1 MAGRSL
7 RNDVLDRLIE
17 VGKTGD
23 FDRLGLLFTE
33 AEQLRHP
40 SLAPDHET
48 WLATVESLV
57 VEDLIAL
64 IKSLTVGERQFN
76 GWRTGSVSPVI
87 RLFGK
92 LSSHDS
98 SRAEEIAGWVLSHTD
113 NPYLPYG
120 SNNHGAK
127 SVEEYR
133 KYRLASRQ
141 KASARADA
149 EEARKLEAKERKAQ
163 QATHNLFNAVRR
175 GEVKAVVA
183 LLDKGA
189 DPTTQNPDG
198 VTALDVAVSQ
208 GDHRIIELLSKAA
221 GDS

>member
-1 MAGRSL
+1 MVGRSL

-57 VEDLIAL
+57 MEDLIAL
-64 IKSLTVGERQFN
+64 IKSLTIGERQFK
-76 GWRTGSVSPVI
+76 GWRAGSVSPVI

-92 LSSHDS
+92 LSSLDS
-98 SRAEEIAGWVLSHTD
+98 PRAEEIAGWVLSHTD

-120 SNNHGAK
+120 TIITARSRWK
-127 SVEEYR
+127 STGGISLLHVR
-133 KYRLASRQ
+133 GPQRAPRRRRSGSWRLKRGRHSRQ
-141 KASARADA
+141 RTICSTR
-149 EEARKLEAKERKAQ
+149 
-163 QATHNLFNAVRR
+163 
-175 GEVKAVVA
+175 
-183 LLDKGA
+183 
-189 DPTTQNPDG
+189 
-198 VTALDVAVSQ
+198 
-208 GDHRIIELLSKAA
+208 
-221 GDS
+221 